1 MEIIRLLNE
10 NYEEISEADIEPE
23 KGRIYTKNVIKP
35 DADPVDDITKF
46 AYADDD
52 YEEVMIYERLSEEV
66 IMKKHIEELKRKL
79 TDTDYVVI
87 KIAEGVSTADEYA
100 GVISARQEW
109 RDEINSYEK
118 KLKEL

>member
-1 MEIIRLLNE
+1 MRLLNE
-10 NYEEISEADIEPE
+10 NYDEISEAEIVPE
-23 KGRIYTKNVIKP
+23 KGRLYRKNIIKP
-35 DADPVDDITKF
+35 DAVPVDDITKF

-52 YEEVMIYERLSEEV
+52 YEEVMIYERISEGE
-66 IMKKHIEELKRKL
+66 ILTKHIEDLKRKL

-87 KIAEGVSTADEYA
+87 KIAEGVSAADEYA

-109 RDEINSYEK
+109 RNEINLYEK